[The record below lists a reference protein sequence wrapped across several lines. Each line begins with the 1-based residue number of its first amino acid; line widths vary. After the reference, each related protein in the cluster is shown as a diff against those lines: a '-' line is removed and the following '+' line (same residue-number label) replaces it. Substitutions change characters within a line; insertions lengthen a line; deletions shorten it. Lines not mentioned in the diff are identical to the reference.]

1 MLVYL
6 LKKEN
11 LIFTKDFTKIIEVIT
26 ENYGKVMG
34 YGAFRGMVRP
44 EFRIITDSY
53 GPVMHELG
61 ITEKIHPEMAD
72 LLK

>member
-1 MLVYL
+1 
-6 LKKEN
+6 
-11 LIFTKDFTKIIEVIT
+11 
-26 ENYGKVMG
+26 MG

-72 LLK
+72 FLK